1 MCGKNPA
8 GPVAPRRSHPPREET
23 RPGARTEASQAANP
37 QHIGHVVGVTS
48 QSSWNKIVHYR
59 NERIPGGLA
68 STGLASTGLASTGT
82 RVSRGAP

>member
-1 MCGKNPA
+1 
-8 GPVAPRRSHPPREET
+8 VY
-23 RPGARTEASQAANP
+23 
-37 QHIGHVVGVTS
+37 VVGVTS